1 MTQNKQK
8 TIKVNV
14 DTAQKL
20 KFMAKANSQSRPEFL
35 KELVD
40 ELFPL
45 CGEFKEI
52 KILYEGRL
60 DTHTLNVMVC
70 PKATYTMPIAPLS
83 IAVPKTYEIPVKELG
98 VTKKETYPKEEVEKK
113 NEWGKNS
120 ESYGRL

>member
-1 MTQNKQK
+1 MTQKKQK

-45 CGEFKEI
+45 CCGEFKEI

-60 DTHTLNVMVC
+60 DSRILNVMIC
-70 PKATYTMPIAPLS
+70 PKATYTMPIEPIKGILKKA
-83 IAVPKTYEIPVKELG
+83 EITIPIEFREKLEGEKE
-98 VTKKETYPKEEVEKK
+98 K
-113 NEWGKNS
+113 
-120 ESYGRL
+120 

>member
-1 MTQNKQK
+1 MTQKKQK
-8 TIKVNV
+8 TIKVNI

-45 CGEFKEI
+45 CGEFSEI

-70 PKATYTMPIAPLS
+70 PKSTYTMKVAPLS
-83 IAVPKTYEIPVKELG
+83 IVVPRTIEIPVEELG
-98 VTKKETYPKEEVEKK
+98 IVKEEKFPKE
-113 NEWGKNS
+113 G
-120 ESYGRL
+120 ESHD